1 MVTALAVSALLKLVT
16 GLRIG
21 GRRIRRALRD
31 YALASARREVEAE
44 RDLWRRSQWDLEAA
58 TKLRKHL
65 ARRAK
70 LWIELPARLPR
81 FVEEHPEWRPLLEQM
96 QAQRR
101 AEIAALDD
109 TVRRVFGG
117 WDSHGLTNVR

>member
-1 MVTALAVSALLKLVT
+1 
-16 GLRIG
+16 
-21 GRRIRRALRD
+21 
-31 YALASARREVEAE
+31 
-44 RDLWRRSQWDLEAA
+44 
-58 TKLRKHL
+58 
-65 ARRAK
+65 
-70 LWIELPARLPR
+70 
-81 FVEEHPEWRPLLEQM
+81 M